1 MCAGVSACLPESHAH
16 SQPAPSA
23 AASPAAAVALPHPAN
38 AKMLV
43 EKVNFIWAAGFSP
56 AAQGQM
62 EEPICC
68 ITAISDQNNV
78 ESRCYVNGQVDTF
91 APFRHLFDIMSQQ
104 HGSYM

>member
-1 MCAGVSACLPESHAH
+1 
-16 SQPAPSA
+16 
-23 AASPAAAVALPHPAN
+23 
-38 AKMLV
+38 MLV
-43 EKVNFIWAAGFSP
+43 EKVNFIWAAGFSPAAGEKP